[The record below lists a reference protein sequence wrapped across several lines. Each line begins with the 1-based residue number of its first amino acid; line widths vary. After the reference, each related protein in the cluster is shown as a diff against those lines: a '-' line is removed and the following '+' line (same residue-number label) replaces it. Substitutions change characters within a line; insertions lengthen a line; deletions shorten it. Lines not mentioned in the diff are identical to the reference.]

1 MSNELFDELW
11 QYEQQLK
18 QTEKALETAISSKN
32 LSGDEMKMCREK
44 LSRVRNSMKNTEAR
58 LSEFEMN
65 LNRTVLSEPENIKNG
80 MGNAGLISAAIV
92 SGVIIA
98 GIIIIFIML
107 FSQGEET
114 GIDAGDLPY
123 NSAASEERKKLSL
136 DGNKKEKETAEKNAI
151 NSEGIESIINSH
163 VKDPNTKFGIY
174 VKNLKTGYTYGY
186 NEHIKLN
193 SSAISYLPIMGTV
206 FWQADID
213 GRNLYN
219 DTMTFL
225 YEANGREKPNS
236 QYDDG
241 TYFSIMDYIKNVAA
255 YGDNNRANQLVD
267 YIGGFDEVAAYMHSI
282 GVNDTAVR
290 NRIKSSDDF
299 SLPKSR
305 NITTAYDTVKMFEAL
320 IDNGYVDD
328 RRKMKQM
335 MKMCDGNG
343 NPSGVRATLNK
354 SYDVS
359 NYNAYNSDTY
369 NEAASVA
376 YGNTEILIGILSDS
390 PEGSADKLTDRSG
403 AIKELFSY
411 ITENQFAK

>member
-18 QTEKALETAISSKN
+18 QTEKALETAVSSKTMTEN
-32 LSGDEMKMCREK
+32 EVRMCREK

-58 LSEFEMN
+58 LSEFEVN
-65 LNRTVLSEPENIKNG
+65 LNQNSFSEHENIKRG
-80 MGNAGLISAAIV
+80 MSNAGLIAIIIL

-98 GIIIIFIML
+98 GIIILIML
-107 FSQGEET
+107 LFTQNGET
-114 GIDAGDLPY
+114 DFVQTDKTYKSTVA
-123 NSAASEERKKLSL
+123 EERVYNNEK
-136 DGNKKEKETAEKNAI
+136 GNAERNVI
-151 NSEGIESIINSH
+151 SDERIENIINSH
-163 VKDPNTKFGIY
+163 ITDPNTKFGIY

-186 NEHIKLN
+186 NEYTKLN
-193 SSAISYLPIMGTV
+193 SSAVSYLPIMGTA
-206 FWQADID
+206 FWQADIYSK
-213 GRNLYN
+213 NLYN

-241 TYFSIMDYIKNVAA
+241 TYFSIMDYIRSIAA

-267 YIGGFDEVAAYMHSI
+267 YIGGFDEVSDYMYSI
-282 GVNDTAVR
+282 GANDTTVR
-290 NRIKSSDDF
+290 NRIGSADNSD
-299 SLPKSR
+299 LPKSK

-320 IDNGYVDD
+320 IDNGYVND
-328 RRKMKQM
+328 RKEMKRM

-343 NPSGVRATLNK
+343 KPSGVRATLNQ
-354 SYDVS
+354 SYNVS

-369 NEAASVA
+369 NEVASVA
-376 YGNTEILIGILSDS
+376 YGDTEMIIGILSDS

-403 AIKELFSY
+403 AVKELFSY

>member
-80 MGNAGLISAAIV
+80 MGNAGLIAAAIV

-114 GIDAGDLPY
+114 SIDAGDLPY

-136 DGNKKEKETAEKNAI
+136 DGNKKEKETAEKNVI

-186 NEHIKLN
+186 NEHTKLN
-193 SSAISYLPIMGTV
+193 SSAMSYLPIMGTA

-219 DTMTFL
+219 DTMTFF

-236 QYDDG
+236 KYDDG
-241 TYFSIMDYIKNVAA
+241 TYFSIMDYIRSVAA

-267 YIGGFDEVAAYMHSI
+267 YVGGFDEVAAYMQSI
-282 GVNDTAVR
+282 GAYDTSIR
-290 NRIKSSDDF
+290 NRIKNSDDF
-299 SLPKSR
+299 YLPKSR
-305 NITTAYDTVKMFEAL
+305 NTTTAYDTVLLFEAFL
-320 IDNGYVDD
+320 KNKYVNDYD
-328 RRKMKQM
+328 EMKQM
-335 MKMCDGNG
+335 AKMCDGEG
-343 NPSGVRATLNK
+343 KPSGVRASLNS
-354 SYDVS
+354 SYNVS
-359 NYNAYNSDTY
+359 NYNTYNSGSY
-369 NEAASVA
+369 NEVASVTS
-376 YGNTEILIGILSDS
+376 GDTELIISVLSYSVD
-390 PEGSADKLTDRSG
+390 GSADKL
-403 AIKELFSY
+403 AIKSAAVKDLFNY
-411 ITENQFAK
+411 IADLQFSK

>member
-1 MSNELFDELW
+1 MQNELFDELW

-18 QTEKALETAISSKN
+18 QTEKALETAVSSKTMTEN
-32 LSGDEMKMCREK
+32 EVRMCREK

-58 LSEFEMN
+58 LSEFEVN
-65 LNRTVLSEPENIKNG
+65 LNQNSFSEHENIKRG
-80 MGNAGLISAAIV
+80 MSNAGLIAIIIL

-98 GIIIIFIML
+98 GIIILIML
-107 FSQGEET
+107 LFAQNGET
-114 GIDAGDLPY
+114 DFVQTDKTYKSTVA
-123 NSAASEERKKLSL
+123 EERVYNNEK
-136 DGNKKEKETAEKNAI
+136 GNAERNVI
-151 NSEGIESIINSH
+151 SDERIENIINSH
-163 VKDPNTKFGIY
+163 TTDPNTKFGIY

-186 NEHIKLN
+186 NEHTKLN
-193 SSAISYLPIMGTV
+193 SSAMSYLPIMGTA

-236 QYDDG
+236 KYDDG
-241 TYFSIMDYIKNVAA
+241 TYFSIMDYIRSVAA
-255 YGDNNRANQLVD
+255 YGDNNRANLLVD
-267 YIGGFDEVAAYMHSI
+267 YVGGFDEVADYMRSI
-282 GVNDTAVR
+282 GVNDTTVR
-290 NRIKSSDDF
+290 NRIKSSDNSD
-299 SLPKSR
+299 LPKSK
-305 NITTAYDTVKMFEAL
+305 NITTAYDTVKMFEEL
-320 IDNGYVDD
+320 LENSYIDD
-328 RRKMKQM
+328 RGKMKQM

-369 NEAASVA
+369 NEVASVTDV
-376 YGNTEILIGILSDS
+376 NTEVIIGILSDS